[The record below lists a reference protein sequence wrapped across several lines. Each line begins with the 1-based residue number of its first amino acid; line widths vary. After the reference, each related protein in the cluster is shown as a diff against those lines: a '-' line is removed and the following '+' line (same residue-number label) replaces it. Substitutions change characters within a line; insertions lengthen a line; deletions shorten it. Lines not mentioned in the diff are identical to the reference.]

1 MIEEFKRGQNPL
13 VISPIH
19 RDGKAFAQS
28 LRASMKAEGMLGQE
42 DHEVA
47 WLESVDL
54 SAAQQRDPIYYEPG
68 QIIEFHR
75 QREKG
80 GFRCGDHW
88 EVTRREDQAVF
99 VAKDGKE
106 RQLPLHLAQ
115 DFNVYRAQSMPV
127 AVGERVL
134 ITKNNRKASLTNG
147 DLLEVKAIDQTGI
160 LLENGRRLERSK
172 PLHIRQGYTITS
184 QTSQG
189 HERAKMFGF
198 LPVSATSQINAVQ
211 MLVSLSRASQE
222 VRLYTDSSEVLKEV
236 AIRPGQGRSAVELID
251 GVAMPRNDS
260 STGHDEKELPQEL
273 AQKDPSL
280 SSAQEAPIEKEIQE
294 AVRQYQKT
302 VQEYITRQPYHP
314 PPRHSQTTIGHRN
327 QGSAGVS
334 DRRTSSYP
342 PPALEVC
349 DLE

>member
-1 MIEEFKRGQNPL
+1 
-13 VISPIH
+13 
-19 RDGKAFAQS
+19 
-28 LRASMKAEGMLGQE
+28 
-42 DHEVA
+42 
-47 WLESVDL
+47 
-54 SAAQQRDPIYYEPG
+54 
-68 QIIEFHR
+68 
-75 QREKG
+75 
-80 GFRCGDHW
+80 
-88 EVTRREDQAVF
+88 
-99 VAKDGKE
+99 
-106 RQLPLHLAQ
+106 
-115 DFNVYRAQSMPV
+115 MPV

-251 GVAMPRNDS
+251 GVAIPRNDS
-260 STGHDEKELPQEL
+260 PTGHDGKELPQEL
-273 AQKDPSL
+273 AQKD
-280 SSAQEAPIEKEIQE
+280 EAPLEKEIQE
-294 AVRQYQKT
+294 AVRQCQKT
-302 VQEYITRQPYHP
+302 VEEYITRQPYHP
-314 PPRHSQTTIGHRN
+314 PPPATAKPRSDTGTRN
-327 QGSAGVS
+327 QQRFLT
-334 DRRTSSYP
+334 RRTSSYP
-342 PPALEVC
+342 PLLSKFATWNDRQEAVRPSLFPPV
-349 DLE
+349 LGTP

>member
-1 MIEEFKRGQNPL
+1 MRQPTQF
-13 VISPIH
+13 
-19 RDGKAFAQS
+19 
-28 LRASMKAEGMLGQE
+28 
-42 DHEVA
+42 
-47 WLESVDL
+47 
-54 SAAQQRDPIYYEPG
+54 QRVL
-68 QIIEFHR
+68 
-75 QREKG
+75 
-80 GFRCGDHW
+80 DHW
-88 EVTRREDQAVF
+88 EVTRREDQAVY

-115 DFNVYRAQSMPV
+115 NFNVYRAESMPV

-222 VRLYTDSSEVLKEV
+222 VRLYTDSSEVLKEAAV
-236 AIRPGQGRSAVELID
+236 RPGQGQSAVELID
-251 GVAMPRNDS
+251 GAQMPTTAMA
-260 STGHDEKELPQEL
+260 HYEKELRQQL
-273 AQKDPSL
+273 VQKYPSP
-280 SSAQEAPIEKEIQE
+280 SSAQAAWLEKEIQKAAMKHHKILQRNAPAHE
-294 AVRQYQKT
+294 Q
-302 VQEYITRQPYHP
+302 HHSP
-314 PPRHSQTTIGHRN
+314 PPPQPKH
-327 QGSAGVS
+327 
-334 DRRTSSYP
+334 DRRQERGMSMGF
-342 PPALEVC
+342 
-349 DLE
+349 

>member
-1 MIEEFKRGQNPL
+1 MLVEPISQNFHVLAHLRPPVIFAFADDPQREHFSRQQNAPQLLEIIEDYYAQRYDAALQKIEGLGLIRESNTRTDSLQALVADVMEEFKRGQNPL

-47 WLESVDL
+47 WLESADL

-99 VAKDGKE
+99 VAADGKE
-106 RQLPLHLAQ
+106 RLLPLHLAE
-115 DFNVYRAQSMPV
+115 DFNVYRAQTMPV

-160 LLENGRRLERSK
+160 LLENGRRLERS
-172 PLHIRQGYTITS
+172 IW
-184 QTSQG
+184 
-189 HERAKMFGF
+189 
-198 LPVSATSQINAVQ
+198 
-211 MLVSLSRASQE
+211 
-222 VRLYTDSSEVLKEV
+222 
-236 AIRPGQGRSAVELID
+236 
-251 GVAMPRNDS
+251 
-260 STGHDEKELPQEL
+260 
-273 AQKDPSL
+273 
-280 SSAQEAPIEKEIQE
+280 
-294 AVRQYQKT
+294 
-302 VQEYITRQPYHP
+302 
-314 PPRHSQTTIGHRN
+314 
-327 QGSAGVS
+327 
-334 DRRTSSYP
+334 
-342 PPALEVC
+342 PPAKPGATVPSPSIRMPICGWPGLTRAIA
-349 DLE
+349 

>member
-1 MIEEFKRGQNPL
+1 
-13 VISPIH
+13 
-19 RDGKAFAQS
+19 
-28 LRASMKAEGMLGQE
+28 
-42 DHEVA
+42 
-47 WLESVDL
+47 
-54 SAAQQRDPIYYEPG
+54 
-68 QIIEFHR
+68 
-75 QREKG
+75 
-80 GFRCGDHW
+80 
-88 EVTRREDQAVF
+88 
-99 VAKDGKE
+99 
-106 RQLPLHLAQ
+106 
-115 DFNVYRAQSMPV
+115 MPV

-251 GVAMPRNDS
+251 GVAAMPRNDS
-260 STGHDEKELPQEL
+260 STGHDEKDLRQEL

-280 SSAQEAPIEKEIQE
+280 SSVQEAPTEKEIQE

-302 VQEYITRQPYHP
+302 VEEYITRPPYHP
-314 PPRHSQTTIGHRN
+314 PPPLQPNH
-327 QGSAGVS
+327 
-334 DRRTSSYP
+334 DRTQEPGISRGF
-342 PPALEVC
+342 
-349 DLE
+349 